1 MGGNSYST
9 EIERATSFELEL
21 FEINEEWDEGSG
33 YIFQYGSDNL
43 FNIPKQASNC
53 LYKKTNVLW
62 DNEGAYIS
70 GSSRILGRQRFE
82 KGIENIELDI
92 TDFVNEIIY
101 SGKTNYGLGLKFTD
115 EIESI
120 QTLKRQ
126 SVSFHL
132 KDTNTFYEP
141 YLESNILDEIQDDR
155 NYFYMDKE
163 NSLYLYSNRD
173 DFNVSGVTIYDYN
186 DEIYQIIPASAV
198 TRIKTGIYKITVK
211 VDSSVYP
218 DAVLFKDVWNVYQNG
233 KFKEISN
240 SFYLIN
246 QENYYIFGLSNRI
259 ELDNYSFS
267 FYGINSGDKIQR
279 GDKKRI
285 DINIKKLYKNL
296 DDNLPLNI
304 EYRLFVLQSGDVQVN
319 VIPYTKV
326 DRTMVGYEFILDTS
340 WLIPQDYYLELKL
353 SDGQIFV
360 KKEPIRFT
368 IISDDFFT
376 NS

>member
-1 MGGNSYST
+1 
-9 EIERATSFELEL
+9 
-21 FEINEEWDEGSG
+21 
-33 YIFQYGSDNL
+33 
-43 FNIPKQASNC
+43 
-53 LYKKTNVLW
+53 
-62 DNEGAYIS
+62 
-70 GSSRILGRQRFE
+70 
-82 KGIENIELDI
+82 
-92 TDFVNEIIY
+92 
-101 SGKTNYGLGLKFTD
+101 
-115 EIESI
+115 
-120 QTLKRQ
+120 
-126 SVSFHL
+126 
-132 KDTNTFYEP
+132 
-141 YLESNILDEIQDDR
+141 
-155 NYFYMDKE
+155 MDKE